1 MIYKEEHHAL
11 INTVRDFAINEIHTF
26 IEEWEKE
33 GMFPAHSLFK
43 KLGSIDLLGI
53 TKSATSGGMGLD
65 YSYGLAFAEGLGHA
79 WDLGVIT
86 AIGVH
91 TDMAT
96 PSIDRFG
103 SEELKKE
110 FLEPSIKGEFV
121 AALALS
127 EVGAG
132 SDLAAIKSSA
142 RKDGDDYIINGD
154 KMWITNAKQADFF
167 CTLVN
172 TSDEGPHNNKSLIL
186 VPAST
191 PGLKVGNKIEK
202 LGQLTSDTAP
212 IYFEDVRVPKRYCI
226 GKEGE
231 GFSIQMQQLQ
241 EERLFLAVSVIVV
254 LEKCI
259 KTTIEYCKDRS
270 TFGKSVIDNQYIQF
284 RLAELQTEVEALRAL
299 SYQACELFMNGE
311 DMTYLAS
318 MAKLKSGRL
327 SREISDVCLQYWGG
341 MGFTWE
347 NPASKVYRDGRL
359 TSIAGGTDEI
369 MLQVIC
375 KKMGIL

>member
-11 INTVRDFAINEIHTF
+11 INTVRDFAINEIHPF

-132 SDLAAIKSSA
+132 SDLAAIKASA

-172 TSDEGPHNNKSLIL
+172 TSDEGPHKNKSLIL